1 MTVTCWS
8 GPGAG
13 QRGPGLAAASTPWV
27 SGLVSD
33 TSQGPPAPPSVLHKA
48 PPQLGGFSGAGSL
61 RRPKLSPS
69 PGLASVFPMGLLQ
82 AAWSPP
88 WRQSGPHW
96 GQELG
101 EASSPGSL
109 SVEQTGLAG
118 QREAPGWHGGQT
130 RLTVSGCCSFSN
142 IWPTASHSLTSL
154 RPPGR
159 EACMRPGIGLPHP
172 AGVKKLRGHELG
184 LEGVHAGARGSLTAL
199 TGHISSSEEPEQKGK
214 ELGLQA

>member
-118 QREAPGWHGGQT
+118 QREAPGWHGGADPAN
-130 RLTVSGCCSFSN
+130 SF
-142 IWPTASHSLTSL
+142 WLLFLFQHLAHSL
-154 RPPGR
+154 PQPDQ
-159 EACMRPGIGLPHP
+159 P
-172 AGVKKLRGHELG
+172 AASRTG
-184 LEGVHAGARGSLTAL
+184 GVHEAWDRLATSCWGEKVKGA
-199 TGHISSSEEPEQKGK
+199 
-214 ELGLQA
+214 